1 MLTDVKVI
9 QVLKKG
15 GGGEDPMIRPWSWLS
30 KCLNLPGTLTGGFIA
45 IISLDESISTMK
57 VKNE

>member
-1 MLTDVKVI
+1 
-9 QVLKKG
+9 
-15 GGGEDPMIRPWSWLS
+15 MIRPWSWLS
-30 KCLNLPGTLTGGFIA
+30 KGLNLPGTLTGGFIA